1 MIANSATH
9 MIQKLSMLWHRF
21 TFARYFGASVVALI
35 IDSSIYGIAILA
47 TIMPSIAA
55 ALGYSAGIVI
65 HWMVSSNFVFIGK
78 KKNGAK
84 LQLQRALF
92 AGSALLGLGLTIAI
106 VQMLTTLGSGPI
118 LAKIAAVGVSFIA
131 VYAAR
136 KWGVFR

>member
-1 MIANSATH
+1 MIASSATH
-9 MIQKLSMLWHRF
+9 MIQKLSIFWQSF

-35 IDSSIYGIAILA
+35 VDSAIYGIAILA

-55 ALGYSAGIVI
+55 AIGYSVGIVI

-78 KKNGAK
+78 KKTGAK

-92 AGSALLGLGLTIAI
+92 AGSALLGLGLTIGI